1 MKKFIIIVAI
11 IGLLTSIGLCIV
23 PKTVVPRTESDKTDY
38 GIGMTYHRATL
49 EDKPM
54 IVLFYVDWC
63 AYCKKFMPKLRLLNA
78 IYQNRY
84 SIVLVNC
91 EDEANKSLVEDFYIS
106 SYPTIY
112 IVDDRIKNRVHID
125 NGYYD
130 NINLLKRELDRYILV
145 RNLIK

>member
-1 MKKFIIIVAI
+1 MKKFLIIVSI
-11 IGLLTSIGLCIV
+11 IGLLTSIGLCIDQ
-23 PKTVVPRTESDKTDY
+23 KASSEKHNY
-38 GIGMTYHRATL
+38 GFGMTYHMAGL

-54 IVLFYVDWC
+54 IILFYVDWC
-63 AYCKKFMPKLRLLNA
+63 AYCKNFMPKLRLINA
-78 IYQNRY
+78 IYQNKY
-84 SIVLVNC
+84 NIVLVNC
-91 EDEANKSLVEDFYIS
+91 EDQENKSLVEDYYIT

-125 NGYYD
+125 NAYYE